1 MPLLATLLVLTLCL
15 PSNDPVATTALGED
29 PLATMDAH
37 DAREIRKH
45 LPGVVLGPVKGMESI
60 EVAED
65 WCPLKSTRFTYERP
79 GTSKEVELTIRTVD
93 RAPGSTLDEPARGW
107 ALELPDGTTRY
118 FRSDPGFGVVAP
130 TDLSKSNGLI
140 IRLDPPEPIVH
151 QNARVNEPIKRKIKV
166 EIFDLHSPTKV
177 AHSGTV
183 DCTWT
188 DLGGWRVR
196 VPMGDYDTHLV
207 RIEYDG
213 SVGPASV
220 QGNKYMFLAKGVGP
234 VAFTDSRVISAF
246 LFFSQSQHKAGM
258 LKAVEHPSG

>member
-1 MPLLATLLVLTLCL
+1 
-15 PSNDPVATTALGED
+15 
-29 PLATMDAH
+29 
-37 DAREIRKH
+37 
-45 LPGVVLGPVKGMESI
+45 
-60 EVAED
+60 
-65 WCPLKSTRFTYERP
+65 
-79 GTSKEVELTIRTVD
+79 
-93 RAPGSTLDEPARGW
+93 
-107 ALELPDGTTRY
+107 
-118 FRSDPGFGVVAP
+118 
-130 TDLSKSNGLI
+130 
-140 IRLDPPEPIVH
+140 
-151 QNARVNEPIKRKIKV
+151 
-166 EIFDLHSPTKV
+166 PTKV